1 MPPDVLPGPAHGG
14 ANAQGA
20 RPRGL

>member
-1 MPPDVLPGPAHGG
+1 MPPDVLPGPARGG